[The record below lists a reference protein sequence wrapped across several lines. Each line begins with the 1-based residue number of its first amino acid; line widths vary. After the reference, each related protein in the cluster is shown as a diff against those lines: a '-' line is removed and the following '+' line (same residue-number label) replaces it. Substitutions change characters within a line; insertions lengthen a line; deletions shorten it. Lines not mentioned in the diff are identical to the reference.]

1 MSIQT
6 EVSEQIKTAMK
17 AKDTVS
23 LEALRALKSAFLLAN
38 TSGANVSMSEA
49 EELKIVQKLVKQRHD
64 SASIYSEQGRM
75 DLAEPEL
82 AQASVLEQFLPK
94 QMSEAEL
101 TSAIQSIINS
111 SGASSIKD
119 MGKVMG
125 IASKDLAGKADGKS
139 ISEVVKKLLAG

>member
-6 EVSEQIKTAMK
+6 EVNEQIKTAMK

-49 EELKIVQKLVKQRHD
+49 EELKIVQKLVKQRQD

-82 AQASVLEQFLPK
+82 AQARVLEQFLPK
-94 QMSEAEL
+94 QMGEAEL
-101 TSAIQSIINS
+101 TSAIQTIINS

-125 IASKDLAGKADGKS
+125 IASKDLAGQADGKS

>member
-6 EVSEQIKTAMK
+6 EVNEQIKTAMK

-38 TSGANVSMSEA
+38 TSGANVSMSDA
-49 EELKIVQKLVKQRHD
+49 EELKIVQKLVKQRQD

-82 AQASVLEQFLPK
+82 AQARVLEQFLPK
-94 QMSEAEL
+94 QMGEAEL
-101 TSAIQSIINS
+101 TSAIQTIINS

-125 IASKDLAGKADGKS
+125 IASKDLAGQADGKS

>member
-6 EVSEQIKTAMK
+6 EVNEQIKTAMK

-38 TSGANVSMSEA
+38 TSGANVTMSEA
-49 EELKIVQKLVKQRHD
+49 EELKIVQKLVKQRQD

-75 DLAEPEL
+75 DLADPEL
-82 AQASVLEQFLPK
+82 AQAKVLEQFLPK

-101 TSAIQSIINS
+101 TSAIQTIINS

>member
-6 EVSEQIKTAMK
+6 EVNEQIKTAMK

-38 TSGANVSMSEA
+38 TSGANVTMSEA
-49 EELKIVQKLVKQRHD
+49 EELKIVQKLVKQRQD

-82 AQASVLEQFLPK
+82 AQAKVLEQFLPK

-101 TSAIQSIINS
+101 TSAIQTIINS

-139 ISEVVKKLLAG
+139 ISEVVKKLLA

>member
-6 EVSEQIKTAMK
+6 EVNEQIKTAMK

-49 EELKIVQKLVKQRHD
+49 EELKIVQKLVKQRQD

-82 AQASVLEQFLPK
+82 AQAKVLEQFLPK

-101 TSAIQSIINS
+101 TSAIQTIINS

-125 IASKDLAGKADGKS
+125 IASKDLAGQADGKS
-139 ISEVVKKLLAG
+139 ISEVVKKLLA

>member
-1 MSIQT
+1 MTVHQF
-6 EVSEQIKTAMK
+6 
-17 AKDTVS
+17 TVS
-23 LEALRALKSAFLLAN
+23 RE
-38 TSGANVSMSEA
+38 
-49 EELKIVQKLVKQRHD
+49 
-64 SASIYSEQGRM
+64 RM

-82 AQASVLEQFLPK
+82 AQARVLEQFLPK
-94 QMSEAEL
+94 QMSEVEL

-111 SGASSIKD
+111 SGASTIKD

>member
-6 EVSEQIKTAMK
+6 EVNEQIKTAMK

-38 TSGANVSMSEA
+38 TSGANVSMSDA
-49 EELKIVQKLVKQRHD
+49 EELKIVQKLVKQRQD

-82 AQASVLEQFLPK
+82 AQAKVLEQFLPK

-101 TSAIQSIINS
+101 TSAIQTIINS

-125 IASKDLAGKADGKS
+125 IASKDLAGQADGKS
-139 ISEVVKKLLAG
+139 ISEVVKKLLA